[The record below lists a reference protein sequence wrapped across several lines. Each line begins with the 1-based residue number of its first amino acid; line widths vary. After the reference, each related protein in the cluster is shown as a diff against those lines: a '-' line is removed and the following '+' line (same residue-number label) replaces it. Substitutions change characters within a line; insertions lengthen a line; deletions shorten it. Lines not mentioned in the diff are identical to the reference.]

1 MECKMETGL
10 VEAGLWMIYLLKLN
24 YDVGNMGY
32 INEFSGCIIG
42 GDDYYV
48 YIWEALELAAPISE
62 MMPVIGEDGEEIEET
77 DIYIWRFSSEE
88 MKRCYRILRLIQK
101 MSDKGTERN
110 SRIEALNQEIDSLK
124 HFYSYSFDY
133 DFQIENRNAY
143 IEVRWDCEFGYELH
157 MCIWIT
163 KAMKAYRE
171 LLPELEGELSQLF
184 SVRKKKDMVQNEELT
199 RSAA

>member
-10 VEAGLWMIYLLKLN
+10 AEAGLWMIYLLKLN
-24 YDVGNMGY
+24 YDAGNMGY

-42 GDDYYV
+42 GDDFYV

-62 MMPVIGEDGEEIEET
+62 IMPVIGENGEEIDEA
-77 DIYIWRFSSEE
+77 DLYIWRFSSEE
-88 MKRCYRILRLIQK
+88 MKRCYRILTQMHEVNGGDPK
-101 MSDKGTERN
+101 N
-110 SRIEALNQEIDSLK
+110 NPRIAALNNEIENLR

-133 DFQIENRNAY
+133 EIGIEDKDAY
-143 IEVRWDCEFGYELH
+143 IETRWDCEFGYELH
-157 MCIWIT
+157 MCIWIA

-171 LLPELEGELSQLF
+171 LLPQLEAEMSQICE
-184 SVRKKKDMVQNEELT
+184 SVG